1 MKFPGLGMDRS
12 TKENFLGGI
21 AGSLTFWMEEA
32 AYELVSGYPQ
42 ELRQRIDPNLPRNG
56 QLVATVAPLSV
67 AWVAPKVLKRHSA
80 RMENLK
86 MGITMYSAP
95 KLVHTLVTTM
105 AYFMGVANPQSLRTT
120 SLFRINNTV
129 GKFAMAPTATPTP
142 VGYGLG
148 RYKPA

>member
-1 MKFPGLGMDRS
+1 MKFPGLGMDKS

-32 AYELVSGYPQ
+32 AYELVPGYPQ
-42 ELRQRIDPNLPRNG
+42 ELRQRIAPSLPRNG
-56 QLVATVAPLSV
+56 QLAATVAPLGI

-95 KLVHTLVTTM
+95 KLLHAIVTNI
-105 AYFMGVANPQSLRTT
+105 AYVMGVASVQGLRTV
-120 SLFRINNTV
+120 SLPIRINNSVRTNNTI
-129 GKFAMAPTATPTP
+129 ARPAAAS
-142 VGYGLG
+142 VGYGK
-148 RYKPA
+148 YKPA